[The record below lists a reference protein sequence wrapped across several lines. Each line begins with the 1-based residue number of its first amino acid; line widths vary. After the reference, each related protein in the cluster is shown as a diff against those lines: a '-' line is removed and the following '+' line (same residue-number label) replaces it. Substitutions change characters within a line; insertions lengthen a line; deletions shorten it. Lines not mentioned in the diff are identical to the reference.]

1 MSVTWRSTE
10 PPPVVRRSPGH
21 APRAL
26 LRGGALIAVIFAG
39 VLATLPLRAVERP
52 LYGVGRPW
60 SPRITQWVCRGGFRI
75 LGLRHRTQGTPMT
88 GPGAVVSNHVSWLDI
103 FALNARSRVYFV
115 AKSEV
120 ARWPGIGALA
130 RLVGTVFITRD
141 ARDAR
146 AQTALFAK
154 RLGAGHRLLFFP
166 EGSSTDG
173 MRVLSF
179 KSTLF
184 QAFFDVPGVQAMQV
198 QPVTV
203 VYRAPDDQDPRFY
216 GWWGDMSF
224 GAHVWQ
230 VLGASRQGEV
240 RVVYHAPLDVAEFG
254 DRKTL
259 AVAAC
264 QRVRAGMP
272 EAPRQGG

>member
-10 PPPVVRRSPGH
+10 PPPVVRRSTGH

-26 LRGGALIAVIFAG
+26 LRGGALIAVILAG

-75 LGLRHRTQGTPMT
+75 LGLRHRTRGTPMT

-146 AQTALFAK
+146 VQTALFAK

-173 MRVLSF
+173 MQVLPF

-184 QAFFDVPGVQAMQV
+184 QAFFDVPGVLAMQV

-224 GAHVWQ
+224 AAHLWQ
-230 VLGASRQGEV
+230 VLGAPRHGEV
-240 RVVYHAPLDVAEFG
+240 RVVYHAPLDVAAFG
-254 DRKTL
+254 DRKAL

-272 EAPRQGG
+272 DAPRQGG

>member
-1 MSVTWRSTE
+1 
-10 PPPVVRRSPGH
+10 
-21 APRAL
+21 
-26 LRGGALIAVIFAG
+26 VILAG
-39 VLATLPLRAVERP
+39 VLATLPVRAVERP
-52 LYGVGRPW
+52 LHGIGRPW
-60 SPRITQWVCRGGFRI
+60 SPRITQWVCRAAFRI
-75 LGLRHRTQGTPMT
+75 LRLRYRIEGTPMT
-88 GPGAVVSNHVSWLDI
+88 GAGAVVSNHVSWLDI

-115 AKSEV
+115 SKSEV
-120 ARWPGIGALA
+120 SRWPGIGALA

-146 AQTALFAK
+146 AQTALFAE

-173 MRVLSF
+173 RRVLPF

-184 QAFFDVPGVQAMQV
+184 QAFFDLSGMLAIQV

-224 GAHVWQ
+224 GAHLWQ
-230 VLGASRQGEV
+230 VLGARRQGEV
-240 RVVYHAPLDVAEFG
+240 TVVYHPPLDVAAFD

-259 AVAAC
+259 AVAAY
-264 QRVRAGMP
+264 QRVRSGMP
-272 EAPRQGG
+272 DAARRGG